1 MGTIAKE
8 MATANGIGYP
18 TTVDSPSGR
27 PTFVKR
33 NPHLSGK
40 IAIEEH
46 VNTDIFNS
54 LSTNPYTQGSNEGWE
69 GTYYQKAF
77 MEDVQYRLGNIEERI
92 KQMDAAGIA
101 IMALSLMSPGIQGI
115 FDPAEATETAS
126 KVNDQMHK
134 LYRTGPHAD
143 RFLTWGCVAMQDP
156 QAAAKEA
163 ERCVKELGCCGI
175 LINGFSDRGSPDASE
190 VQYLDEPQC
199 EPFWAKLAELDVPLY
214 LHPRNVA
221 PTQSR
226 VLRGYEFLAGSPWG
240 FAKNFWITSSGVL
253 TQSTLECTIHEVGV
267 DKVLFSADYPLEDV
281 IEMADWFDGL
291 GIDDPTRA
299 KLAYGNAKILL
310 GIK

>member
-1 MGTIAKE
+1 
-8 MATANGIGYP
+8 
-18 TTVDSPSGR
+18 
-27 PTFVKR
+27 
-33 NPHLSGK
+33 
-40 IAIEEH
+40 
-46 VNTDIFNS
+46 
-54 LSTNPYTQGSNEGWE
+54 
-69 GTYYQKAF
+69 
-77 MEDVQYRLGNIEERI
+77 MEDVQYRLGSIEERI